1 MTSLPAFD
9 GQDSAGLWQRF
20 CHLLWYDDALGL
32 WLDISRMGVG
42 VGGVCPPPPPQDNAF
57 LGVAGQ
63 GQGGLAH
70 P

>member
-42 VGGVCPPPPPQDNAF
+42 A
-57 LGVAGQ
+57 AGLTPLTPALDHAVSALQ
-63 GQGGLAH
+63 A
-70 P
+70 